1 MVNTFDIDTHPL
13 EIVLSILM
21 VACFLNGGYSQ
32 SMGEATSERPNIIVI
47 LSDDMGYSDLGC
59 TGSEIQT
66 PHIDE
71 LAKDGVLFTHCYN
84 ASRCCPSRASLLT
97 GLYQHRAG
105 VGHMSQ
111 DRGLPAYQ
119 GHLNQQC
126 VTIAEVLREKG
137 YRTIMSGKWHV
148 GDQRAYWPDRRGFD
162 RFFGIPAGGGVYFYP
177 SEFIDRSIYRNG
189 ELVTPNPETF
199 YSTDNFTDEAIQFIR
214 EADAEQKP
222 FFLYLA
228 YIAPHF
234 PLQAWPED
242 IAKYQRKYDAGYEAI
257 RTQRFRRQQDLGVV
271 SETTKLS
278 PADFPNWSSLA
289 DPSAEARK
297 MEIYAAQVDRLD
309 QNIGRLREALRS
321 MNALDNTII
330 MFLSDNGA
338 SSEEV
343 NRGSSSPKAVGT
355 KDSFVSYGKHW
366 ANVSN
371 TPYRLYK
378 SMAHEGGAITPL
390 IVHWPA
396 GIAKPNQLVHQ
407 PVHIND
413 IMPTCLELAGA
424 NYPKQYKGRKI
435 LSLDGKSFLSTLNGE
450 NFSHEQLFWEHEG
463 NQAVREKDMKL
474 VRQHNQ
480 AWELYDL
487 ATDPTELNDLRDTKI
502 QTAQRMQKQYQRWMK
517 QNGVRAWPLSDS
529 SKP

>member
-1 MVNTFDIDTHPL
+1 MKNK
-13 EIVLSILM
+13 VLI
-21 VACFLNGGYSQ
+21 FLVSFIW
-32 SMGEATSERPNIIVI
+32 MGATCLFGQKQPNIIII
-47 LSDDMGYSDLGC
+47 LADDMGYSDLGC
-59 TGSEIQT
+59 TGSEIRT
-66 PHIDE
+66 PYLDQ
-71 LAKDGVLFTHCYN
+71 LAREGVLFTHCYN
-84 ASRCCPSRASLLT
+84 TSRCCPSRASLLT

-111 DRGLPAYQ
+111 DRGFPAYQ

-137 YRTIMSGKWHV
+137 YRTVMSGKWHV

-162 RFFGIPAGGGVYFYP
+162 RFFGIPEGGGLYFYP
-177 SEFIDRSIYRNG
+177 SEFINRPIYRNG

-214 EADAEQKP
+214 EADAEKKP

-242 IAKYQRKYDAGYEAI
+242 IAKYQGKYDAGYEAI
-257 RTQRFRRQQDLGVV
+257 HTQRFRRQQNLGVV
-271 SETTKLS
+271 SEATKLS

-289 DPSAEARK
+289 DPAAEARK

-343 NRGSSSPKAVGT
+343 NRGSSDPKAVGT

-378 SMAHEGGAITPL
+378 SMTHEGGTITPL

-413 IMPTCLELAGA
+413 IMPTCLELAGVD
-424 NYPKQYKGRKI
+424 YPKQYKGREI
-435 LSLDGKSFLSTLNGE
+435 LSLDGKSFLSTLNGG

-487 ATDPTELNDLRDTKI
+487 ATDPTELNDLSDTKI
-502 QTAQRMQKQYQRWMK
+502 QTAQRMQEQYQRWMK
-517 QNGVRAWPLSDS
+517 RQGVQAWPLM
-529 SKP
+529 KE